1 MATAIFASTGNPVVG
16 ALVFAGRVPIFE
28 DVMNTTK
35 RFVFGVL
42 SSLLFSAGFVNAA
55 DRLDPM
61 SQALPPSDSNTK
73 MAATQDSGTFCHFTN
88 EDR

>member
-1 MATAIFASTGNPVVG
+1 MK
-16 ALVFAGRVPIFE
+16 
-28 DVMNTTK
+28 NTT
-35 RFVFGVL
+35 RFVLGVL

-61 SQALPPSDSNTK
+61 SQALPPSDADTK
-73 MAATQDSGTFCHFTN
+73 IAATDTGTFCHFTN